1 MSYILDAI
9 RKSDWERR
17 RGQVPG
23 VLDRHGAASPVAADG
38 DRSIETAWTS
48 APGWVRPLSM
58 TILGGAVAGAV
69 GLAVVSLAPEVWRN
83 RDAQPAALA
92 ALPPAM
98 APAAASG
105 VPAVQQAA
113 DPAAVQTVAAVNTA
127 GAVTPPAGASAS
139 ALPAPQP
146 PMVVVPPGTGWALL
160 PMVPAGAVAGSG
172 GVAGVPMAMA
182 APGMVTSG
190 DWGAGMA
197 ANVDLTDEEI
207 AALLDSHGA
216 PRPAPTGVSA
226 RTGARAAATE
236 PPKADLSARRKPGA
250 DRGDEPAWYANARAD
265 LASMAAAE
273 KAKARGIGAGA
284 STLAAR
290 SSAVEAPE
298 PVLAALP
305 PPAAAGPGRVTSAV
319 RPTAAPP
326 IDELPAAVREQ
337 LPAIALSVH
346 IYADQPA
353 ARRVRVNNVA
363 VHEGD
368 TIGAGLD
375 VAAITRDGVIFRFRG
390 TEFFLPAN
398 ESWQPQSAAAR

>member
-23 VLDRHGAASPVAADG
+23 VLDRHGVASPVADG
-38 DRSIETAWTS
+38 DRSIETAWT
-48 APGWVRPLSM
+48 AVPGWLRPLSM
-58 TILGGAVAGAV
+58 TIIGGSVAGAV
-69 GLAVVSLAPEVWRN
+69 VLALISMAPEVWRD
-83 RDAQPAALA
+83 RDKQRADVAAP
-92 ALPPAM
+92 PPAIVS
-98 APAAASG
+98 APASAAS
-105 VPAVQQAA
+105 AVQS
-113 DPAAVQTVAAVNTA
+113 AVNA
-127 GAVTPPAGASAS
+127 AAVTPPISEPGSVAGAPVA
-139 ALPAPQP
+139 APGMPQP

-160 PMVPAGAVAGSG
+160 PMVPAGVVAGSG
-172 GVAGVPMAMA
+172 AAGVPMAMA
-182 APGMVTSG
+182 TPG

-216 PRPAPTGVSA
+216 PRPSPAGAGA
-226 RTGARAAATE
+226 RTGVKAAAAE
-236 PPKADLSARRKPGA
+236 PSRAEPGARRKPVA
-250 DRGDEPAWYANARAD
+250 DRGDEPAWYADARAD

-273 KAKARGIGAGA
+273 KAKGRGMGAA
-284 STLAAR
+284 ATTLAAR
-290 SSAVEAPE
+290 SSAMEAPE
-298 PVLAALP
+298 PMVPAPSP
-305 PPAAAGPGRVTSAV
+305 PDATAPA
-319 RPTAAPP
+319 RPTVAIRPTTAPP
-326 IDELPAAVREQ
+326 IDELPPAVRDQ

-368 TIGAGLD
+368 SVGAGLD
-375 VAAITRDGVIFRFRG
+375 VAAITREGVIFRFRG

-398 ESWQPQSAAAR
+398 ESWQPHGAMAR